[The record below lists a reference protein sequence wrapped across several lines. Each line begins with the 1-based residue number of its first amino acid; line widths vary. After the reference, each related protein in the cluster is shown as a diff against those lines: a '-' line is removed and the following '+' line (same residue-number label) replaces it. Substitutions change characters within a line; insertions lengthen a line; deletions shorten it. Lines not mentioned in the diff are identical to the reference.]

1 MCSTHKDIY
10 YETYYETMTMTKQQH
25 PTVQVYQCTGG
36 EKGRSVI
43 ELVFSVPPPQGV
55 VPVLYIH
62 DIQ

>member
-1 MCSTHKDIY
+1 
-10 YETYYETMTMTKQQH
+10 MTKQQH

-62 DIQ
+62 DISVIHTYYMLNDF